1 MDKID
6 VQGKYCWICDLYLD
20 KKKQKCAL
28 SFVYISW
35 KTTDYFNGAINS
47 TV

>member
-20 KKKQKCAL
+20 RKKMCAL

-35 KTTDYFNGAINS
+35 KATDYFNGAINS